1 MGEVQASNGS
11 IQSMMQNTKDL
22 FNFIAHMDDEEEK
35 EEGDNEAEQPE
46 KEEVTEERR
55 FSVVVKTD
63 THVL

>member
-1 MGEVQASNGS
+1 
-11 IQSMMQNTKDL
+11 MMQNTKDL

-46 KEEVTEERR
+46 KEEVTEDGR
-55 FSVVVKTD
+55 FSVVLKTD